1 MNNDQIKQWIHDNLV
16 MQEEAIKITK
26 QSKPGFN
33 QSVQSG
39 AIKPFVEYGTNRKIR
54 LYLKSDLEEY
64 AKTKRQR

>member
-1 MNNDQIKQWIHDNLV
+1 MNTDQIKQWIHNNLV
-16 MQEEAIKITK
+16 MQEEAMQITK

-33 QSVQSG
+33 QSVAAGS
-39 AIKPFVEYGTNRKIR
+39 IKPFVEYGTNRKIR